1 MLCTISATSKWNFQS
16 ASFQANFLIADRL
29 DGSALKQTTGAG
41 KFALESDYSIEKPK
55 VELRNYF
62 PETWLFDLIDLNEKG
77 EANLDLETPH
87 TITTWIA
94 DAVCSDL
101 QTGTYLK
108 HLIF

>member
-1 MLCTISATSKWNFQS
+1 M
-16 ASFQANFLIADRL
+16 

-62 PETWLFDLIDLNEKG
+62 PETWLFDLIDLDEKG

-101 QTGTYLK
+101 QTGNTTLDAQLTFFVYCRLSCTFNIK
-108 HLIF
+108 

>member
-1 MLCTISATSKWNFQS
+1 M
-16 ASFQANFLIADRL
+16 

-62 PETWLFDLIDLNEKG
+62 PETWLFDLIDLDEKG

-101 QTGTYLK
+101 QTGN
-108 HLIF
+108 IFDAFFLCCTCRLSCIFNIK